1 MDEPLD
7 MNKLGKGR
15 KGPWDKQLDCEG
27 IDISAEKGKINI
39 IELEEL
45 VPYMT
50 KIIALSDSHN
60 ATKRVEISDGDILV
74 HAGDFSFQGKASE
87 IQDFIEWMKEQPHKH
102 KLWIAGN
109 HERGIEDFPYNA
121 ESIDKETGATYIHDK
136 VVEVEGLKF
145 FGSNFTPEFNN
156 WAFGLTDRQSKI
168 FWENAP
174 EADVVVCHGPPHTIL
189 DSVTP
194 EYKHE
199 RPLGCKHFLSYIERV
214 KPKVTI
220 FGHIHGS
227 GGTHK
232 TIEWDDGSKTE
243 CYNVS
248 VMNEQYQLTNPS
260 TIIEI

>member
-109 HERGIEDFPYNA
+109 HERGIEDFP
-121 ESIDKETGATYIHDK
+121 DKDRK
-136 VVEVEGLKF
+136 SVV
-145 FGSNFTPEFNN
+145 
-156 WAFGLTDRQSKI
+156 
-168 FWENAP
+168 
-174 EADVVVCHGPPHTIL
+174 
-189 DSVTP
+189 
-194 EYKHE
+194 
-199 RPLGCKHFLSYIERV
+199 
-214 KPKVTI
+214 
-220 FGHIHGS
+220 
-227 GGTHK
+227 
-232 TIEWDDGSKTE
+232 
-243 CYNVS
+243 
-248 VMNEQYQLTNPS
+248 
-260 TIIEI
+260 

>member
-1 MDEPLD
+1 
-7 MNKLGKGR
+7 
-15 KGPWDKQLDCEG
+15 
-27 IDISAEKGKINI
+27 
-39 IELEEL
+39 
-45 VPYMT
+45 MT

-74 HAGDFSFQGKASE
+74 HAGDFSFEGKESE

-109 HERGIEDFPYNA
+109 HERGIEDFPDNA
-121 ESIDKETGATYIHDK
+121 EIVDKETGATYIHDK

-174 EADVVVCHGPPHTIL
+174 EADVVVCHGPPYTIL
-189 DSVTP
+189 DSVTS

-227 GGTHK
+227 GGMHK